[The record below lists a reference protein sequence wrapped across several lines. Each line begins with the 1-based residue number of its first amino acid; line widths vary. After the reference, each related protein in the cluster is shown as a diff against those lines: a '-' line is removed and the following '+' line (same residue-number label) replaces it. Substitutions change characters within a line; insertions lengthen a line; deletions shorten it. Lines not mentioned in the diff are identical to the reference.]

1 MFVCRLTA
9 EMADQAARRDVKPI
23 FAKKLHVLA
32 ALEVER
38 HRKRTMD
45 LQTQATMANGDNN
58 TLAQATAATLDTL
71 MMATLDTQAAGAT
84 QAGRKKSKAFSSA
97 WHGAA
102 AYHYYMLAQKQF
114 YSGEQIVKRRQ
125 LGCCVDGL
133 NFDWLQV
140 N

>member
-1 MFVCRLTA
+1 
-9 EMADQAARRDVKPI
+9 MADQAARRDVKPI

-38 HRKRTMD
+38 HRKRTLD
-45 LQTQATMANGDNN
+45 QQTQATLAAGGNE

-71 MMATLDTQAAGAT
+71 MMATLDTQAAGAHT
-84 QAGRKKSKAFSSA
+84 QVGRKKSKAFASA

-114 YSGEQIVKRRQ
+114 YSGVR
-125 LGCCVDGL
+125 
-133 NFDWLQV
+133 WLYLLV
-140 N
+140 ALCLFIN